1 MIRKNGSR
9 ARKSSMSRIVFIS
22 RRRTAEAPARLYARS
37 TLACDRESA
46 AWRCRAKRPSVA
58 RPTTDSL
65 ATGVGDR
72 SRVCRGPSGHVES
85 TFSSLLELDDLQ
97 GNRYVKRLAA
107 NPMPQH
113 ESSMVRRG
121 VDGSSPSEGSAKFLL
136 INSFCCP
143 GWRRFWASTST
154 ERPPRAAIASVS
166 GLVPLLLSGFA
177 GFPGGVHPASTAR
190 SIASA
195 SSSETACWRLHPA
208 SDRKSMPVAML
219 R

>member
-1 MIRKNGSR
+1 MEPRGCNRSQWVANAHPETPR
-9 ARKSSMSRIVFIS
+9 NQAE
-22 RRRTAEAPARLYARS
+22 TAAVS
-37 TLACDRESA
+37 CDRLPE
-46 AWRCRAKRPSVA
+46 
-58 RPTTDSL
+58 
-65 ATGVGDR
+65 
-72 SRVCRGPSGHVES
+72 
-85 TFSSLLELDDLQ
+85 TFHGKE
-97 GNRYVKRLAA
+97 
-107 NPMPQH
+107 
-113 ESSMVRRG
+113 G

-154 ERPPRAAIASVS
+154 ERPPRAAIASAS
-166 GLVPLLLSGFA
+166 GLEPLLLSGFA

>member
-1 MIRKNGSR
+1 MRDRPWPAVGNQQHGG
-9 ARKSSMSRIVFIS
+9 
-22 RRRTAEAPARLYARS
+22 AP
-37 TLACDRESA
+37 
-46 AWRCRAKRPSVA
+46 AKRPSVA
-58 RPTTDSL
+58 RPTTDFCGQVL
-65 ATGVGDR
+65 GTGRGSVGA
-72 SRVCRGPSGHVES
+72 PSGHVEN

-154 ERPPRAAIASVS
+154 ERPPRAAIASAS
-166 GLVPLLLSGFA
+166 GLEPLLLSGFA